1 MCLLFWFLMNF
12 FCTVDPFESHGG
24 SGGFT
29 DFWHRLLDFRVAE
42 LQRLKS
48 TAQYVHR
55 TKIPS
60 PPNIK
65 KLNALQKAMV

>member
-1 MCLLFWFLMNF
+1 MNF
-12 FCTVDPFESHGG
+12 LCTVDPFESHGG

-55 TKIPS
+55 
-60 PPNIK
+60 K
-65 KLNALQKAMV
+65 KNTISSQYQKKPKNALQKAMV